1 MAVARYPG
9 LVACAKR
16 RGSRATEYEQR
27 MAWLIDGSNVLGAM
41 RVDRHS
47 DDAKRGLIRLL
58 ASFARA
64 KRTRVT
70 CVFDGP
76 EPASFATHLGSVSI
90 VFSGARSADDIIIER
105 AAVGRGWNVVT
116 SDRGLAARVERRQV
130 SVVAPAKFIREME
143 IASTE
148 SESVEDDWA
157 AYFSDPKNRM
167 EF

>member
-1 MAVARYPG
+1 MP
-9 LVACAKR
+9 
-16 RGSRATEYEQR
+16 
-27 MAWLIDGSNVLGAM
+27 WLIDGSNVLGVM

-47 DDAKRGLIRLL
+47 DESKRGLLRLL

-64 KRTRVT
+64 KKTRVT

-76 EPASFATHLGSVSI
+76 EPPSFARHLGSVTI
-90 VFSGARSADDIIIER
+90 VFSAPKSADELIVAR
-105 AAVGRGWNVVT
+105 ASSGRGWNVVT

-130 SVVAPAKFIREME
+130 RVVAPTAFIREME
-143 IASTE
+143 LAASGGE
-148 SESVEDDWA
+148 SGEEDWA